1 MSRPAT
7 GRRIDV
13 RRSQIYGGAAPF
25 TPASLSGLI
34 LWLRADMGITLAGA
48 KVSAWADQSGNAND
62 FAQGVDADRLT
73 YTASDADFLGQ
84 PSLSGTSIAAGLTR
98 SNFAQGE
105 GIVSLGVYARFSANT
120 VACLLHADNGQ
131 RAAINNNVTGLFDV
145 TRLNGGLNTRRLAG
159 AALNTNYSRIG
170 VVPCSTA
177 STDDPTLYTNGV
189 AGGVVASST
198 ATDAVIPAN
207 TWRVGFRLEGK
218 IAEVFAY
225 NRALTAAEALQLH
238 TYMLGRFG

>member
-13 RRSQIYGGAAPF
+13 RRSQIYDGARAF

-34 LWLRADMGITLAGA
+34 LWLRSDLGITLAGA
-48 KVSAWADQSGNAND
+48 KVSAWADQSGNGAD
-62 FAQGVDADRLT
+62 FAQGVDADRLI

-84 PSLSGTSIAAGLTR
+84 PSLSGTAIAAGLTR
-98 SNFAQGE
+98 ANFAQG
-105 GIVSLGVYARFSANT
+105 LGVVTLGIYIRNSANT
-120 VACLLHADNGQ
+120 VPGIPHGDNGQ
-131 RAAINNNVTGLFDV
+131 AASLVSNIMGLFDAS
-145 TRLNGGLNTRRLAG
+145 RLNGGQNTRRLSG

-207 TWRVGFRLEGK
+207 TWRIGFRLEGK

-238 TYMLGRFG
+238 TYMLARYG

>member
-13 RRSQIYGGAAPF
+13 RRSQIYDGARAF
-25 TPASLSGLI
+25 TPASLPGLI
-34 LWLRADMGITLAGA
+34 LWLRADLGITLAGA
-48 KVSAWADQSGNAND
+48 KVSAWADQSGNGAD
-62 FAQGVDADRLT
+62 FAQGVDADRLI

-84 PSLSGTSIAAGLTR
+84 PSLSGTAIAAGLTR
-98 SNFAQGE
+98 ANFAQGL
-105 GIVSLGVYARFSANT
+105 GVVTLGVYTRFSANT
-120 VACLLHADNGQ
+120 APCIVHGDNAQ
-131 RAAINNNVTGLFDV
+131 SASIANNITGLFDAN
-145 TRLNGGLNTRRLAG
+145 RLNGGLNTRRLSG

-170 VVPCSTA
+170 VIPCSTA
-177 STDDPTLYTNGV
+177 AADDPTLYTNGV
-189 AGGVVASST
+189 AGGTVAAST

-238 TYMLGRFG
+238 TYMLARYG